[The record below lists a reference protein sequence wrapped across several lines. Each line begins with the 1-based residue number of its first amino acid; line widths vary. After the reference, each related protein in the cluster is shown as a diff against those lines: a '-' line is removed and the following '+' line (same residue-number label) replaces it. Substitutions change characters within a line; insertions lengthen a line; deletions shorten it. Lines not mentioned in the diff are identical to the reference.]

1 MFGVEVLQIFV
12 LYFVSYM
19 SVVDSLKSFIEVIEY
34 TVQEYKIVVGKINVY
49 FIKDKSVMFCQLY
62 LFIRQF

>member
-34 TVQEYKIVVGKINVY
+34 IVQEYKIVVGKINIY
-49 FIKDKSVMFCQLY
+49 FKRDKSVLFCQLY
-62 LFIRQF
+62 LCIRQF

>member
-1 MFGVEVLQIFV
+1 MFGVEVIQIFV